1 MGCIPKSK
9 YAAFRTKKL
18 VEAYDKWANSKV
30 INSKTQGDKKYF
42 RSFYEEVTKKD
53 LDYGSLPTMKEIKK

>member
-9 YAAFRTKKL
+9 DAAFRTKKL

-30 INSKTQGDKKYF
+30 INSLTQGDKKYF
-42 RSFYEEVTKKD
+42 RSFY
-53 LDYGSLPTMKEIKK
+53 